1 MNSDDSQ
8 KSEQVLFDELPG
20 RYQFDDSVHEKHQR
34 DLRLQFLQAFDSS
47 QFDSKVVVASVAK
60 TRNAAQVI
68 GVVAA
73 LTACILGVVSLLL
86 MRDRHS
92 FSHLVTEIPP
102 DSNEPVDHSFI
113 ASLAEVDALREE
125 RPAELFFDALSICQ
139 HEHEARKLDSEAKQ
153 MRLFYESFLLSLPV
167 TSPKG

>member
-1 MNSDDSQ
+1 MNPRESQ
-8 KSEQVLFDELPG
+8 KSEQELFDELPG
-20 RYQFDDSVHEKHQR
+20 RYQFDDSVYKKHES
-34 DLRLQFLQAFDSS
+34 DLRMQFLQAFDSS
-47 QFDSKVVVASVAK
+47 QFDSKVIVAPVTK

-73 LTACILGVVSLLL
+73 LTACILGVVSLLFTK
-86 MRDRHS
+86 DRHS
-92 FSHLVTEIPP
+92 FSHVVAEIPT

-113 ASLAEVDALREE
+113 ASLAEIDALREE
-125 RPAELFFDALSICQ
+125 HSTELFFDALAICQ
-139 HEHEARKLDSEAKQ
+139 HEHEARKLDSELNQ